1 MCSFPSLFVLA
12 SSKEAYVTVLWNQ
25 SNVRGCW
32 TPSFSRHLKDW
43 EIEIMKCFLS
53 KLQEKVVHGGGQDKV
68 I

>member
-12 SSKEAYVTVLWNQ
+12 SSKEAYVTILWNQ

-32 TPSFSRHLKDW
+32 TLSFSRHLKDW

-53 KLQEKVVHGGGQDKV
+53 KLQEKVVHGGGEDKV